1 MKANFAKV
9 DRAMMA
15 AVRMMCYV
23 SKSHFSRQF
32 GTPLDPQSTG
42 LEFTE
47 ARCSSDSR
55 KVRDHPAF
63 LYLIAALADEN
74 LAGSDELVI
83 DSPPDLSPEVYT
95 PSYVWREARYCTEYL
110 TKYNF
115 VMARQKTAQ

>member
-1 MKANFAKV
+1 M
-9 DRAMMA
+9 
-15 AVRMMCYV
+15 
-23 SKSHFSRQF
+23 
-32 GTPLDPQSTG
+32 DPQSTG

-55 KVRDHPAF
+55 QVRGHPAF

-110 TKYNF
+110 AKYNF
-115 VMARQKTAQ
+115 VMGDADTLLLFMPLSLKVAAKISPIQRRGPNENGR